1 MNSVHM
7 YVCICVSIRM
17 RYIVQLAIWCI
28 DHKLHSKF
36 NMIWNYAN

>member
-7 YVCICVSIRM
+7 YVCVCEYMKYVVRQAIR
-17 RYIVQLAIWCI
+17 CI